1 MDMDIDIDMDVDL
14 GCEDGVHS
22 VRCTFR
28 TCARSRWANP
38 NLKTPP
44 SLPHSLTGLHSIT
57 PAVVPDRKDI
67 ASNKVY
73 IRGLDELTTE
83 DIRSFA
89 IEHIAIPPE
98 RVEWIDD
105 TSANLV
111 FGAASTASDALRRLT
126 SPEADL
132 PIGLSEVD
140 LRPATSASSHP
151 HVTLQVRI
159 ALVTDRKRARAHETS
174 RFYLLHPECDPREQ
188 RRRDQRSDG
197 DNNNYKKRRYS
208 HEEDSRRRRR
218 NLLEGFHELMYD
230 DRDAVG
236 AQDTVTSSP
245 VKDRR
250 SELELRLL
258 PRDRSASPRGR
269 GERDRSRHRR
279 RSRFSGSRTRHC
291 DLLVQHNEE
300 KELFPHKARRGEG
313 RDLISNQLLATRLRK
328 DLFPNKNVSASHR
341 RTDAFDAADETAD
354 LFAHKLAVPFLDG
367 AMGDEDIADSHS
379 VPDNKRSRRPMTSTK
394 AQGHSSDVGLS
405 IRGTSTMG
413 YSIKGGASHKGT
425 VQDLFPSK
433 MNAGKELFAEK
444 LVGRGGPR
452 IRAEDLFN

>member
-1 MDMDIDIDMDVDL
+1 MWT
-14 GCEDGVHS
+14 S
-22 VRCTFR
+22 VKMECPRFVASFER
-28 TCARSRWANP
+28 LSRANP
-38 NLKTPP
+38 DRKNSP
-44 SLPHSLTGLHSIT
+44 SLSHSLTGPHAST

-73 IRGLDELTTE
+73 IRGLDELNTE

-89 IEHIAIPPE
+89 LEHFAIPPE

-132 PIGLSEVD
+132 PVGLSEVD

-188 RRRDQRSDG
+188 RRRDRRSDG
-197 DNNNYKKRRYS
+197 DNGGYRKRRFS
-208 HEEDSRRRRR
+208 HEEDRRRRRR
-218 NLLEGFHELMYD
+218 NLVEGFHELMYD
-230 DRDAVG
+230 DGYAGDARDTA
-236 AQDTVTSSP
+236 TSSP
-245 VKDRR
+245 VKNRR
-250 SELELRLL
+250 SEIELRLL

-279 RSRFSGSRTRHC
+279 PSRFSGSRTRHC
-291 DLLVQHNEE
+291 DLVVNQE
-300 KELFPHKARRGEG
+300 KELFPHKANKGH
-313 RDLISNQLLATRLRK
+313 DLVSNQMLATKLRRE
-328 DLFPNKNVSASHR
+328 LFPKKNISGSHR

-367 AMGDEDIADSHS
+367 AMGEGDTANSQS
-379 VPDNKRSRRPMTSTK
+379 VHDKKRSQRPMTSTK
-394 AQGHSSDVGLS
+394 SQTHSSDVGLS

-413 YSIKGGASHKGT
+413 YSIKGGASHQGT

-433 MNAGKELFAEK
+433 INAGKELFAEK
-444 LVGRGGPR
+444 LAGRGGPR

>member
-1 MDMDIDIDMDVDL
+1 M
-14 GCEDGVHS
+14 
-22 VRCTFR
+22 
-28 TCARSRWANP
+28 
-38 NLKTPP
+38 
-44 SLPHSLTGLHSIT
+44 
-57 PAVVPDRKDI
+57 
-67 ASNKVY
+67 
-73 IRGLDELTTE
+73 DELTTE

-89 IEHIAIPPE
+89 IEHFAIPPE

-111 FGAASTASDALRRLT
+111 FGAAATASDALRRLT

-132 PIGLSEVD
+132 PISLSEVD

-159 ALVTDRKRARAHETS
+159 AFVTDRKRARAHETS

-188 RRRDQRSDG
+188 RRRNQRSDG
-197 DNNNYKKRRYS
+197 DNHYQKRRYS
-208 HEEDSRRRRR
+208 HEEDGRRRRR
-218 NLLEGFHELMYD
+218 NLLEGFDELMYD
-230 DRDAVG
+230 DGDSVG
-236 AQDTVTSSP
+236 ARDTATASSP
-245 VKDRR
+245 VKDRG
-250 SELELRLL
+250 SEVELRLL

-279 RSRFSGSRTRHC
+279 RSRFSGSRTRYC
-291 DLLVQHNEE
+291 DLRVQHNEE
-300 KELFPHKARRGEG
+300 KELFPHKTRKGEG
-313 RDLISNQLLATRLRK
+313 RDPVSNQMLATRLRRE
-328 DLFPNKNVSASHR
+328 LFPNKNISASHR

-367 AMGDEDIADSHS
+367 EMGDKNMSPSHS
-379 VPDNKRSRRPMTSTK
+379 VPDNKRSKRPMASAK
-394 AQGHSSDVGLS
+394 AQGHTSDVGLN
-405 IRGTSTMG
+405 IRGASVMG

-444 LVGRGGPR
+444 LMGRGGPR